1 MGTAALN
8 ALAILRLGAFRLVH
22 SGARDGF
29 GFLLIGLVAIGAAFW
44 VFARSGRGEAA
55 KN

>member
-8 ALAILRLGAFRLVH
+8 ALAMVRFGAFRLMH

-29 GFLLIGLVAIGAAFW
+29 GFLLMGLVAIGVAIWA
-44 VFARSGRGEAA
+44 VARSERNQAA
-55 KN
+55 KS